1 MIKETLR
8 IGRWVVD
15 FLFCKGRYDID
26 GVLGCLYDAH
36 APWKVMADA
45 EDLMRSC
52 EHNCGFTYSN
62 GYFKRAVV
70 LIGPAS
76 SGDEFANTL
85 SHEIHHLA
93 VAIAKSIGYDLDGE
107 APAYLAGDTTMALI
121 KTICEFGC
129 DKCNYKNV
137 Q

>member
-76 SGDEFANTL
+76 SGAEFLDTL
-85 SHEIHHLA
+85 GHEIRHLA
-93 VAIAKSIGYDLDGE
+93 DAIARELGVELDSE
-107 APAYLAGDTTMALI
+107 TPAYISGNTARELAEIICRLGCGDE
-121 KTICEFGC
+121 K
-129 DKCNYKNV
+129 
-137 Q
+137 